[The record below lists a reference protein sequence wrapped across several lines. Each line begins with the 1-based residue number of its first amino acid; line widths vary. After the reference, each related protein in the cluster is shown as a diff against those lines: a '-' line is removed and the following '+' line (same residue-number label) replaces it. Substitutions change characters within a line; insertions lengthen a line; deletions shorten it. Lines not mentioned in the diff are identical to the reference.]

1 MLRSVSRRSPL
12 LSRPSIRPRAP
23 AAYSRGCPSWLILKA
38 ESLST
43 LVSPHRDLARDPG
56 PSVPST
62 SALRAAP
69 PYLGRVGGSGLLAGP
84 RHPPSAYPAYTG
96 SPLGHVRGFH
106 ATPKRDFNPLPVL
119 AAVLKSSTALEFA
132 RMVARVGLTFVPL
145 LLLGNMRSKKWLQH
159 GDKMGHPN
167 WEEKKASIERKI
179 RTRTIWFHILIFTP
193 LILYWATIV
202 ASLERTP
209 LTGRWRVILLSPEEE
224 EEIAAQLAGPGWY
237 RAVGEILSAEGTPRI
252 IPPSDWRL
260 VWVRDTL
267 RRLESVIPTLAREA
281 ELCPHWIDCG
291 PDDIPLPP
299 PADYPLRPRP
309 RASEQLHRFAE
320 MSCART
326 YPPAAHA
333 IAGPP
338 YSLLLVDRP
347 DSSNAFSYGFGP
359 DGGGGVVV
367 FSGFID
373 EVLSKYP
380 AQAPPE
386 PPPQSFWA
394 RVFGIRPAAPPH
406 PIPTPEQTAELAT
419 LLAHELA
426 HLVLSHHIETLSSGS
441 IVWPSVMSIV
451 TDSLR
456 AFLFPFTMLFGP
468 FINDALAGMWKA
480 GAGEFSQ
487 LQEYCT
493 SQKQEVEADV
503 VSIRLLAHA
512 GFDPRQAVR
521 FWEHRADTP
530 QTAECSPARAGEQA
544 EHDASPAVTMARRM
558 VGDTH
563 PVHEVRVSKL
573 KEELNRWEQAR
584 QAARAAREKEQQR
597 AQAQSSSRP

>member
-1 MLRSVSRRSPL
+1 
-12 LSRPSIRPRAP
+12 
-23 AAYSRGCPSWLILKA
+23 
-38 ESLST
+38 
-43 LVSPHRDLARDPG
+43 
-56 PSVPST
+56 
-62 SALRAAP
+62 
-69 PYLGRVGGSGLLAGP
+69 
-84 RHPPSAYPAYTG
+84 
-96 SPLGHVRGFH
+96 
-106 ATPKRDFNPLPVL
+106 
-119 AAVLKSSTALEFA
+119 
-132 RMVARVGLTFVPL
+132 MVARVGLTFVPL
-145 LLLGNMRSKKWLQH
+145 LLLGNLRSKKILQH
-159 GDKMGHPN
+159 SDKFQGHPN
-167 WEEKKASIERKI
+167 WEEKKAKIERNL
-179 RTRTIWFHILIFTP
+179 RTRTIWFHILVLTP
-193 LILYWATIV
+193 ILLYWATIV

-224 EEIAAQLAGPGWY
+224 DEIAAQLAGPGWY
-237 RAVGEILSAEGTPRI
+237 RAVGEILTAGGASPQI

-260 VWVRDTL
+260 QWVRDTL
-267 RRLESVIPTLAREA
+267 RRLESVIPTLAREQ
-281 ELCPHWIDCG
+281 ELCPDWMDCG

-320 MSCART
+320 MSCARR

-359 DGGGGVVV
+359 DGGGGIVV

-380 AQAPPE
+380 PQAPPE

-394 RVFGIRPAAPPH
+394 RLFGIRPAAPPH
-406 PIPTPEQTAELAT
+406 PIPSPEQTAELAT

-451 TDSLR
+451 TDALR

-468 FINDALAGMWKA
+468 FINDALAGMWKV
-480 GAGEFSQ
+480 GAGEISQ

-521 FWEHRADTP
+521 FWEHRGDTP
-530 QTAECSPARAGEQA
+530 QTAECSPARAEVEV
-544 EHDASPAVTMARRM
+544 EHETNGAVAMARRL
-558 VGDTH
+558 VGETH
-563 PVHEVRVSKL
+563 PVHEVRVAKL
-573 KEELNRWEQAR
+573 KEELDRWEKVR
-584 QAARAAREKEQQR
+584 QAARAARDKER
-597 AQAQSSSRP
+597 ARAPASS